1 MTQKET
7 DEKELLEILELTK
20 SAEQNAR
27 EVCESISA
35 YTEKWRH
42 KAEAQRAATS
52 QAST

>member
-1 MTQKET
+1 MTQKKT

-27 EVCESISA
+27 EMCKSISA

-42 KAEAQRAATS
+42 RTEAQRAATS
-52 QAST
+52 QTST